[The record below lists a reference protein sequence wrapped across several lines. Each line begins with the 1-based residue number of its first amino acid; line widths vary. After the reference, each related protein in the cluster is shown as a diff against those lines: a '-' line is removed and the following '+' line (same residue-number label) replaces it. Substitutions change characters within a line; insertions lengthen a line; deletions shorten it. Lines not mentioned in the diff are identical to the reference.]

1 MKFSKVLVKLENG
14 DIAVR
19 EGWNGESC
27 SSLSHFAVL
36 QSYDMNVLQLGCCSS
51 LSHFAVLQ

>member
-19 EGWNGESC
+19 EGWNGENMYIFYC
-27 SSLSHFAVL
+27 
-36 QSYDMNVLQLGCCSS
+36 
-51 LSHFAVLQ
+51 